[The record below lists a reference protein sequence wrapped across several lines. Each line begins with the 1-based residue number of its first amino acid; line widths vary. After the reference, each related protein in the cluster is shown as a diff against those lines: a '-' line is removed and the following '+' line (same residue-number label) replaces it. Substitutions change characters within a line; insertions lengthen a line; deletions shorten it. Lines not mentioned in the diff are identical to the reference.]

1 MFFFI
6 IWGFFGGK
14 KNVLLLKLIEI
25 DFENYSRDD
34 YVFFGIIMV
43 VVFGVF
49 VRLDIVRVY

>member
-25 DFENYSRDD
+25 DFENYSKDD